1 MNYERDMSIDTQAL
15 DVEWTEQAE
24 LAMRYGRMWADAQD
38 KLERANENVKLIK
51 AELNVKINE
60 DPEHYLGDGVKAT
73 VANVEACILQNVDYQ
88 AAREAW
94 LDALKESNLLSV
106 AKNEISFTRKAA
118 LENLVILHGQ
128 SYFAGPNV
136 PRDLK
141 REVEKRKENRKLA
154 NEKANAEIKR
164 IVRNR

>member
-1 MNYERDMSIDTQAL
+1 MSYERDMSIDVTAL

-24 LAMRYGRMWADAQD
+24 LAMKYGRLWADAQD
-38 KLERANENVKLIK
+38 TLERANENVKLIK

-60 DPEHYLGDGVKAT
+60 DPEKLLGEGVKAT
-73 VANVEACILQNVDYQ
+73 VANVEACILQHTDYQ
-88 AAREAW
+88 EAREAW

-128 SYFAGPNV
+128 SYFAGPNI

-141 REVEKRKENRKLA
+141 NEMERRKESRAAA
-154 NEKANAEIKR
+154 NEKANARMRKIERK
-164 IVRNR
+164 